1 MALRHSWIREEHPHV
16 SFQQAIQFHTADFLP
31 MRSLIVD
38 VHLEAPTCP
47 TNNALYFYCDYANPP
62 SLQPIHMYRALLQQ
76 MFSRGLLSETIVKS
90 VIETLRLNINGL
102 SEEKL
107 TEFMSNA
114 IQSCTGLHIFLDG
127 LDECEKGVQQE
138 LTGFLC
144 RLMNIG
150 HPLIRI
156 LITCRDEGHLL
167 TKLENFGRLQITS
180 QASATDMQSYISHT
194 VTSSLSSGDLTL
206 RNPALKEEIIS
217 RLISKAQGMYE

>member
-1 MALRHSWIREEHPHV
+1 MVLHHSWIREEHPHV
-16 SFQQAIQFHTADFLP
+16 SFQQATSFHTANFKP
-31 MRSLIVD
+31 NRSLIVD
-38 VHLEAPTCP
+38 NHLEVPPCP
-47 TNNALYFYCDYANPP
+47 TNNAFYFYCDYANPP
-62 SLQPIHMYRALLQQ
+62 SLQPLHMYRALLQQ
-76 MFSRGLLSETIVKS
+76 MFFRGLLSETIIKS
-90 VIETLRLNINGL
+90 VVEALRLNVNGL

-107 TEFMSNA
+107 TDLIFNA
-114 IQSCTGLHIFLDG
+114 VQSCEGLHIFLDG
-127 LDECEKGVQQE
+127 LDECEKGVQQG

-150 HPLIRI
+150 HPMIRV

-167 TKLENFGRLQITS
+167 TKFESFGRLQITS
-180 QASATDMQSYISHT
+180 QVSAADMQSYISHT

>member
-16 SFQQAIQFHTADFLP
+16 SFQQATSFHSANFKP
-31 MRSLIVD
+31 IRSLIVD
-38 VHLEAPTCP
+38 VHLEAPPCP
-47 TNNALYFYCDYANPP
+47 NNNILYFYCDYANPP

-76 MFSRGLLSETIVKS
+76 MFFRGLLSETIVKS
-90 VIETLRLNINGL
+90 VVETLRLNTNGL

-107 TEFMSNA
+107 TDLMSNA
-114 IQSCTGLHIFLDG
+114 VQSCEGLHVFLDG

-150 HPLIRI
+150 HPLIRV

-167 TKLENFGRLQITS
+167 TKLENSGRLQITS
-180 QASATDMQSYISHT
+180 HASAIDMQSYISHA

-206 RNPALKEEIIS
+206 RNPAIKEEIIS